1 MEKSKTREEDI
12 ASPKRAA
19 PVRARTLRRID
30 RDDRVE
36 ASADIRTD
44 NLSSLRRSA
53 VHEAEGPLV
62 IVSNVALT
70 ATAPVRP
77 APSAQRTTNPA

>member
-19 PVRARTLRRID
+19 PVRVRTLRRID

-44 NLSSLRRSA
+44 QTFLRCGGPQPMKRKGRS
-53 VHEAEGPLV
+53 
-62 IVSNVALT
+62 
-70 ATAPVRP
+70 
-77 APSAQRTTNPA
+77 

>member
-1 MEKSKTREEDI
+1 MMKSSQKMGAGAKQGAVMEKSKTREEDI

-44 NLSSLRRSA
+44 QTFLRCGGPQPMKRKGRS
-53 VHEAEGPLV
+53 
-62 IVSNVALT
+62 
-70 ATAPVRP
+70 
-77 APSAQRTTNPA
+77 